1 MAMDYPTIHSIF
13 TVIIF
18 VAFIALLVWI
28 FALKRKPDFDNAANI
43 IFADDE
49 KPKSKQQQE
58 SDHE

>member
-1 MAMDYPTIHSIF
+1 MDYPTIHSIF

-28 FALKRKPDFDNAANI
+28 FLLKRKPDFDNAANA
-43 IFADDE
+43 IFADE
-49 KPKSKQQQE
+49 MKPKSKQQQE